1 MHPAL
6 VESLA
11 PLEVEV
17 SLHSSVPPNPW
28 LGYRQALDFQPAG
41 FSHVVVIQDDAT
53 VCQNFAAAVTQVA
66 EANPDTPVCLFLA
79 YLPRPSATEATKAM
93 KFGKRYC
100 DIHFRDFVPAI
111 AILWPVHKAQ
121 EMLAWTN
128 GNPKL
133 PGNPNPRS
141 DDAIIGV
148 WMRRTKQ
155 RIRASVPSLVEHPDL
170 VPSLI
175 GRRAAWGQ
183 DRGRVSLFF
192 CDGDPLSYDW
202 S

>member
-17 SLHSSVPPNPW
+17 SLHSSTPPNPW

-41 FSHVVVIQDDAT
+41 ISHILVIQDDSV

-66 EANPDTPVCLFLA
+66 EANPETPTCLFLA
-79 YLPRPSATEATKAM
+79 YLPRVTASSATRALKLNQ
-93 KFGKRYC
+93 RYC
-100 DIHFRDFVPAI
+100 DVNFRDFVPAI

-121 EMLAWTN
+121 EMLAWTAE
-128 GNPKL
+128 NPKL
-133 PGNPNPRS
+133 PGSPNPRS

-148 WMRRTKQ
+148 WMRRTRQ
-155 RIRASVPSLVEHPDL
+155 RIRATVPSLVQHPDQ
-170 VPSLI
+170 VVSLI
-175 GRRAAWGQ
+175 GRRHAWGK
-183 DRGRVSLFF
+183 DRGRVALYF
-192 CDGDPLSYDW
+192 CDGDPLNYDW